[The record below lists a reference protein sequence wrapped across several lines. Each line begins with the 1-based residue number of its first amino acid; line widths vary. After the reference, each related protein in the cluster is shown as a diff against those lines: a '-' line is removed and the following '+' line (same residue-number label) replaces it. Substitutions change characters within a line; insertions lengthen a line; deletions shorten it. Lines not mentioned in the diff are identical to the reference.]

1 MRFFGDMLH
10 KDFEGEKLSV
20 QRGPVS
26 LLTLLPREFTKQQ
39 VQELRIAN
47 GMKPTPS
54 EMLRQWVQRGHDVK
68 DETRGGYM
76 KRAEA

>member
-1 MRFFGDMLH
+1 
-10 KDFEGEKLSV
+10 V
-20 QRGPVS
+20 WV
-26 LLTLLPREFTKQQ
+26 LTLLPERFTRQQ
-39 VQELRIAN
+39 VQELRIVK